1 VCARGVGK
9 VYGRQRALAA
19 VDLTLRAGDCALLL
33 GANGA
38 GKSTLL
44 GILSTLVRPSSGEL
58 TFGGRA
64 ADAEVRAAIGV
75 IAHDAL
81 VYGDLSGRENLDF
94 FAALYAIADGARA
107 GALLERVGLADA
119 ADRPART
126 YSRGMLQRLAVARA
140 LLHAPRL
147 LLLDEPF
154 TGLDGAAT
162 RTLAALLEQERRS
175 GAMLIL
181 ATHDLTSVTGLATR
195 ALVLRRGRIAHDV
208 PAPPHAE
215 ALRALYDSAVREEK
229 REWPLPAAPA
239 PPTRQ
244 EKP

>member
-1 VCARGVGK
+1 MFADVSARGVGK
-9 VYGRQRALAA
+9 VYGRHRALAA
-19 VDLTLRAGDCALLL
+19 VDVTLRAGECALLL

-58 TFGGRA
+58 TFGGRSP
-64 ADAEVRAAIGV
+64 DAEVRAAIGV

-94 FAALYAIADGARA
+94 FAALYSIADRSRVTS
-107 GALLERVGLADA
+107 LLKRVGLADA
-119 ADRPART
+119 ADRAART

-154 TGLDGAAT
+154 TGLDAAAT
-162 RTLAALLEQERRS
+162 RTLAALLDEERKG

-181 ATHDLTSVTGLATR
+181 ATHDLQSVAGLATR

-208 PAPPHAE
+208 PAPADAG
-215 ALRALYDSAVREEK
+215 ALRSLYERAVLDEK
-229 REWPLPAAPA
+229 RA
-239 PPTRQ
+239 
-244 EKP
+244 